1 MDKLVIFSV
10 NDVAISKN
18 QIDIDFNVIDELSLL
33 ISNLSNN
40 NFRVVLVSAGA
51 ILMGIKKTGLSYY
64 PEDVVNQQTLAAIGQ
79 VDLIKAYQS
88 YFQIYGHKAAQVLL
102 TRSII
107 HSHTRIK
114 NAKSTINALLN
125 MNIIPIINEN
135 DIVSSED
142 IESRNN
148 YPLAATV
155 ANLLEADYL
164 VARSDDQP
172 AYTIL
177 QKNNNLKITAT
188 DYEEIIKHLEDT
200 SSALTQQTR
209 SRNYPTLLA

>member
-64 PEDVVNQQTLAAIGQ
+64 PEDVVNQQTLASIGQ

-155 ANLLEADYL
+155 ASLLGADYL
-164 VARSDDQP
+164 VARFDDQP

-177 QKNNNLKITAT
+177 QKHNNLKITAT

-200 SSALTQQTR
+200 SNTLTQQTR